1 MSDATRTF
9 SAAEISAEGAA
20 DLAESVGAALRR
32 AREKRGLSLPQVS
45 RDLCLKEDVLRALES
60 RQYGALP
67 KVPYCFGFVRTYA
80 RHLGLEPEEMV
91 RRFKGEIGDVSQTAK
106 LAPPQPLR
114 ASRFPGRAV
123 VTASLLVAAAGY
135 GGWHFYTERPAEM
148 TVPVTSADAHA
159 PMAPVPLI
167 DADTAKK
174 LNQASAPP
182 ASDTA
187 AAEPNAEAAEPGKT
201 GATTSSAGPAAIKGK
216 VVIRATGTCWVYIHD
231 QKGKVV
237 FHKTMHRGDEFTL
250 PDQRADLVME
260 LGNPA
265 ALQIVV
271 DGQLKKPIAG
281 AGQARRIS
289 LDPKELAKLP

>member
-9 SAAEISAEGAA
+9 SAAEISAEGTA
-20 DLAESVGAALRR
+20 DIAESVGSALRK
-32 AREKRGLSLPQVS
+32 ARERRGLTLPQVS

-60 RQYGALP
+60 RQYSALP

-91 RRFKGEIGDVSQTAK
+91 RRFKGEIGDVPQTTK

-114 ASRFPGRAV
+114 ASRFPGRAA
-123 VTASLLVAAAGY
+123 VTISLLIAAAGY
-135 GGWHFYTERPAEM
+135 GGWYYYTQLPAEL
-148 TVPVTSADAHA
+148 TVPTTSADAHA

-167 DADTAKK
+167 DAGTAKK
-174 LNQASAPP
+174 LNQAAAAP
-182 ASDTA
+182 STDSA

-201 GATTSSAGPAAIKGK
+201 GATTSSAAPAAVKGK
-216 VVIRATGTCWVYIHD
+216 VVIRALGACWVYIHD

-237 FHKTMHRGDEFTL
+237 FHKTMQKGDEFTL
-250 PDQRADLVME
+250 PEQRPDLVME

-271 DGQLKKPIAG
+271 DGRPLKPIAG
-281 AGQARRIS
+281 SGQARRIS

>member
-1 MSDATRTF
+1 MSDATRNF
-9 SAAEISAEGAA
+9 SAAESPAEGTA
-20 DLAESVGAALRR
+20 DLAESVGTALRK
-32 AREKRGLSLPQVS
+32 AREKRGLSLPQAS

-60 RQYGALP
+60 RQYSALP

-91 RRFKGEIGDVSQTAK
+91 RRFKGEIGDVPQPTK
-106 LAPPQPLR
+106 LTPPQPLR
-114 ASRFPGRAV
+114 SGRFPGRAAL
-123 VTASLLVAAAGY
+123 TFSLLVAAAGY
-135 GGWHFYTERPAEM
+135 GGWYFYTERPAGIP
-148 TVPVTSADAHA
+148 VPVTSADAHA

-167 DADTAKK
+167 DAQTAKK
-174 LNQASAPP
+174 LNEGST
-182 ASDTA
+182 DTA
-187 AAEPNAEAAEPGKT
+187 GAEPNAEAAEPGKT
-201 GATTSSAGPAAIKGK
+201 GATTSSAAPAAVKGK
-216 VVIRATGTCWVYIHD
+216 VVIRATGACWVYIHD

-237 FHKTMHRGDEFTL
+237 FHKTMHKGDEFTL
-250 PDQRADLVME
+250 PEQRTDLVME

-271 DGQLKKPIAG
+271 EGRTLKPIAG

>member
-9 SAAEISAEGAA
+9 ATEISAEGTA
-20 DLAESVGAALRR
+20 DIAESVGTALRK
-32 AREKRGLSLPQVS
+32 AREKRGLSLPQVG

-91 RRFKGEIGDVSQTAK
+91 RRFKGEIGDVPQAAT

-123 VTASLLVAAAGY
+123 VTTSLIIAAAAY
-135 GGWHFYTERPAEM
+135 GGWYFYTERPAEI
-148 TVPVTSADAHA
+148 TVPATSADAHA

-167 DADTAKK
+167 DSDTAKK

-182 ASDTA
+182 STDSA
-187 AAEPNAEAAEPGKT
+187 AAAPNAEAAEPGKT
-201 GATTSSAGPAAIKGK
+201 GATTSSAAPAAIKGK
-216 VVIRATGTCWVYIHD
+216 VVIRATGACWVYIHD

-237 FHKTMHRGDEFTL
+237 FHKTMHKGDEFTV
-250 PDQRADLVME
+250 PEQRSDLVME
-260 LGNPA
+260 LGNPTA
-265 ALQIVV
+265 VQILV
-271 DGQLKKPIAG
+271 DGRALKPMAG

>member
-1 MSDATRTF
+1 MNDATRNF
-9 SAAEISAEGAA
+9 AAAESAESAT
-20 DLAESVGAALRR
+20 DIAESVGTALRK

-91 RRFKGEIGDVSQTAK
+91 RRFKGEIGDVPQPAK
-106 LAPPQPLR
+106 LAPPQPLPGG
-114 ASRFPGRAV
+114 RFPGRAAL
-123 VTASLLVAAAGY
+123 TLSLLIAAAGY
-135 GGWHFYTERPAEM
+135 GGWYFYVERPSQIV
-148 TVPVTSADAHA
+148 VPATSADAQS
-159 PMAPVPLI
+159 PIAPVPLL
-167 DADTAKK
+167 DQATAQK
-174 LNQASAPP
+174 LNEAAT
-182 ASDTA
+182 DA
-187 AAEPNAEAAEPGKT
+187 AAAEAAEPGKS
-201 GATTSSAGPAAIKGK
+201 GATTSSAAPAAVKGK
-216 VVIRATGTCWVYIHD
+216 VTIRATGACWVYIHD

-237 FHKTMHRGDEFTL
+237 FHKTMHKGDEYTV
-250 PDQRADLVME
+250 PEQRPDLVME

-271 DGQLKKPIAG
+271 DGRTLKAIAG
-281 AGQARRIS
+281 SGQARRIS

>member
-9 SAAEISAEGAA
+9 ATEISAEGTA
-20 DLAESVGAALRR
+20 DIAESVGTALRK

-91 RRFKGEIGDVSQTAK
+91 RRFKGEIGDVPQAAT

-123 VTASLLVAAAGY
+123 VTTSLIIAAAAY
-135 GGWHFYTERPAEM
+135 GGWYFYTERPAEII
-148 TVPVTSADAHA
+148 VPATSADAHA

-167 DADTAKK
+167 DSDTAKK

-182 ASDTA
+182 STDSA

-201 GATTSSAGPAAIKGK
+201 GATTSSAAPAAIKGK
-216 VVIRATGTCWVYIHD
+216 VVIRATGACWVYIHD

-237 FHKTMHRGDEFTL
+237 FHKTMHKGDEFTL
-250 PDQRADLVME
+250 PEQRSDLVME

-271 DGQLKKPIAG
+271 DGRPLKAIAG
-281 AGQARRIS
+281 SGQARRIS